1 MDFGIYQNSYLKRY
15 DAIRKYKDAKKIN
28 KEEDKSSKLLR
39 AKPIIN
45 FINKK
50 EELIDQNKVQ
60 LHKNYVDSGK
70 QNSKEDKK
78 INTQG
83 RVKSTFQMKKESNS
97 NEVINYNIIKEG
109 YQSRLNKE
117 TTLFNKSASGYE
129 TNRKKDYFDIVSI
142 SRPIFWPERGY
153 TEIAPVKN
161 PDSNF
166 FKTCYN

>member
-15 DAIRKYKDAKKIN
+15 DAIRKYKDAKKA
-28 KEEDKSSKLLR
+28 DSKLLR

-50 EELIDQNKVQ
+50 EELIDQTKVQ

-70 QNSKEDKK
+70 QKGKEE
-78 INTQG
+78 INTQK
-83 RVKSTFQMKKESNS
+83 REKSTYQIKKESKN
-97 NEVINYNIIKEG
+97 NDITDYKIIKDG

-117 TTLFNKSASGYE
+117 TTLFNKSTFGYE

-142 SRPIFWPERGY
+142 SRPIFWPEKGY
-153 TEIAPVKN
+153 TEISPVKN

>member
-15 DAIRKYKDAKKIN
+15 DAIRKYKDAKKADS
-28 KEEDKSSKLLR
+28 KENKSSKLLR

-50 EELIDQNKVQ
+50 EELIDQTKVQ

-70 QNSKEDKK
+70 QKDKEE
-78 INTQG
+78 INTQK
-83 RVKSTFQMKKESNS
+83 REKSTYQIKKESKN
-97 NEVINYNIIKEG
+97 NDITDYKIIKDG

-117 TTLFNKSASGYE
+117 TTLFNKSTFGYE
-129 TNRKKDYFDIVSI
+129 TNRKKDYFDMVSI
-142 SRPIFWPERGY
+142 SRPIFWPEKGY
-153 TEIAPVKN
+153 TEISPVKN
-161 PDSNF
+161 PDPNF